1 MVHTGCWS
9 LTFIKTKSEFQ
20 IWAVY
25 PLEEWGTLIFMH
37 VCLVFSKP
45 GQKNITLQGPEW
57 DLKGDIS
64 ELEAKGYACVAQNAI
79 DTTTIAREVSRDLAH
94 EVHEKTVALLRESGF

>member
-1 MVHTGCWS
+1 M
-9 LTFIKTKSEFQ
+9 
-20 IWAVY
+20 Y

-57 DLKGDIS
+57 DLQKDIND
-64 ELEAKGYACVAQNAI
+64 LEAEGYQRVASNVI
-79 DTTTIAREVSRDLAH
+79 DTSTIGRKSSRGLADK
-94 EVHEKTVALLRESGF
+94 VYKGIVDSLRESGF